1 MSLITETVANIS
13 TNKTGPV
20 EGPLRSL
27 YQTTQPGVYHYPFDL
42 GLNSRMHI
50 VKFSIYNIIPRKFAS
65 ALTNALNGFEGSEIV
80 SASKKLL
87 SNVLEGKGTSGLSFK
102 NVISAD
108 NQAKLAGIGKKGI
121 DFGQNLQAYITPE
134 IRKTAT
140 EIFLY
145 MPDTLAVNYTSD
157 YEQTSLQELTGGLNR
172 TIGAVSSIAKQVIDG
187 GKSAKNIA
195 INAADN
201 YGAEFIPQALGL
213 GSGIADLALKA
224 QGKAVN
230 PQLQLIYRG
239 VNFRQFSMNFIFT
252 PKSQQ
257 ESDHVSAIINAF
269 VYASTP
275 TIIPDG
281 GMYFIPPS
289 IFNMQFLMSAQNG
302 GIENDRIFKVGNCVL
317 EDVNVDYAPNG
328 WAAYDGGAPLQTS
341 LTLQFKEIQ
350 ILDRNRMFNGEVR

>member
-1 MSLITETVANIS
+1 
-13 TNKTGPV
+13 
-20 EGPLRSL
+20 
-27 YQTTQPGVYHYPFDL
+27 
-42 GLNSRMHI
+42 
-50 VKFSIYNIIPRKFAS
+50 
-65 ALTNALNGFEGSEIV
+65 
-80 SASKKLL
+80 
-87 SNVLEGKGTSGLSFK
+87 
-102 NVISAD
+102 
-108 NQAKLAGIGKKGI
+108 
-121 DFGQNLQAYITPE
+121 
-134 IRKTAT
+134 
-140 EIFLY
+140 
-145 MPDTLAVNYTSD
+145 
-157 YEQTSLQELTGGLNR
+157 
-172 TIGAVSSIAKQVIDG
+172 
-187 GKSAKNIA
+187 
-195 INAADN
+195 
-201 YGAEFIPQALGL
+201 
-213 GSGIADLALKA
+213 
-224 QGKAVN
+224 
-230 PQLQLIYRG
+230 
-239 VNFRQFSMNFIFT
+239 MNFIFT